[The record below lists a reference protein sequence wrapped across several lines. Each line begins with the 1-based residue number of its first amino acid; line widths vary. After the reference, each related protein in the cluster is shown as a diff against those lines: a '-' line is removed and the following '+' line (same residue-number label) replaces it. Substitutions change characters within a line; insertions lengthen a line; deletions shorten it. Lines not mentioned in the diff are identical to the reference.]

1 MKLFDTTQVNDP
13 AIGRAAT
20 HFLTSFAGDE
30 IQKDL
35 ILAAELAG
43 LQLLRQ
49 CKVRLDHLRPGAPVF
64 DPGPNAGLAELQRF
78 VSRLAKLNGL
88 DPNESDF
95 AGLTPEAMR
104 YRSHLVQFEPPLR
117 ASCRLFAVPA
127 EQRPYVAATAAIKLV
142 VAGQRLNR
150 FTSPQGIVLVIHHV
164 LAGAKTV
171 PYQEESLAT

>member
-1 MKLFDTTQVNDP
+1 MKVFDSIQLNDP

-20 HFLTSFAGDE
+20 HFLTSLAGDD

-35 ILAAELAG
+35 IVAAELAG

-64 DPGPNAGLAELQRF
+64 EPGPNAALAELERF

-95 AGLTPEAMR
+95 ATLTPEAMR
-104 YRSHLVQFEPPLR
+104 YCPHLVQFEPPLR
-117 ASCRLFAVPA
+117 ASCRLFVVPA
-127 EQRPYVAATAAIKLV
+127 EQRPFVAATAAIKLV

-150 FTSPQGIVLVIHHV
+150 LTAQQGMALVIHHV
-164 LAGAKTV
+164 IAGAKTV
-171 PYQEESLAT
+171 PCRGESVAI